1 MIEFALGAD
10 GAAMGKDDVFGN
22 GEPQAGAARFAGAG
36 SIHPVEAF
44 KQASQVLGRNA
55 RAEIL
60 NVELD
65 SLWYR
70 PSSQD
75 NAATLSGIFQSI
87 VHQI

>member
-1 MIEFALGAD
+1 VIEFALGAD
-10 GAAMGKDDVFGN
+10 GTAMGKDDVFGD
-22 GEPQAGAARFAGAG
+22 GKPQAGAARFARAG
-36 SIHPVEAF
+36 SIHPVEAL

-55 RAEIL
+55 GTEIL

-65 SLWYR
+65 SLRYR

-75 NAATLSGIFQSI
+75 NAATLRGIFQSI